1 MVMRRTI
8 LATAI
13 LGLATVPLALAAQE
27 KQAPPPP
34 PKHESVAEAA
44 RKAREQ
50 RKTPAKP
57 AKVYT
62 NDNIG
67 SGPGTI
73 SVVGTVPAEP
83 EATKAGEADKSK
95 AEAKPAAKPE
105 VKKDEAYWRKTFGE
119 ARAKLRRDQQ
129 ELEIM
134 QRELAVLELQYYP
147 DPQKAMEQQFTRKDI
162 DEKRAKIETKK
173 QEVQQDQQ
181 DLSDL
186 EDQLRQAGGDPGWAR
201 E

>member
-1 MVMRRTI
+1 MVMRKTI

-13 LGLATVPLALAAQE
+13 LGFATVPFALAAQE
-27 KQAPPPP
+27 KQPPPP
-34 PKHESVAEAA
+34 SPKQESVAEAA

-50 RKTPAKP
+50 KKTSAKP
-57 AKVYT
+57 GKVYT

-67 SGPGTI
+67 TGPGAV
-73 SVVGTVPAEP
+73 SVVGTPPSEP
-83 EATKAGEADKSK
+83 EAAKAAEADKTK
-95 AEAKPAAKPE
+95 AQAKPK
-105 VKKDEAYWRKTFGE
+105 VKKDEAYWRKAFSE
-119 ARAKLRRDQQ
+119 ARAKLRRDQK

-134 QRELAVLELQYYP
+134 QRELAQLELQYYP

-173 QEVQQDQQ
+173 QEIQQDQQ
-181 DLSDL
+181 GLSDL
-186 EDQLRQAGGDPGWAR
+186 EDQLRQSGGDAGWAR